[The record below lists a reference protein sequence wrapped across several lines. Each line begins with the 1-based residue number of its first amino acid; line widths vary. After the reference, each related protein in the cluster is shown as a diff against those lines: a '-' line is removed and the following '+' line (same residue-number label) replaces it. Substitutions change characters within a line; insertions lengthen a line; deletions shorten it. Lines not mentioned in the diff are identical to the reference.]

1 MVINDLQLVLI
12 FSAAHFL
19 CIFGGL
25 TYTESRTG
33 LVNRA
38 SIFLVSISLQK
49 TFPFPDFLQVFFDGK
64 QRKDAAT
71 GVKSECVS
79 VAVKGPTK
87 EKEKLLGD
95 DMLEK
100 GTGAQVGAAVK
111 AFIDEW
117 QLASK
122 IVGVNYDTCSV
133 NTGRDQGRL
142 RG

>member
-1 MVINDLQLVLI
+1 M
-12 FSAAHFL
+12 
-19 CIFGGL
+19 
-25 TYTESRTG
+25 
-33 LVNRA
+33 
-38 SIFLVSISLQK
+38 
-49 TFPFPDFLQVFFDGK
+49 QVFFDGK

-71 GVKSECVS
+71 GVKAECVS
-79 VAVKGPTK
+79 VAVKGPTM

-122 IVGVNYDTCSV
+122 IVGISYDTCSV
-133 NTGRDQGRL
+133 NTGRDQGKL